1 VSYKLRN
8 SIALGVLLLL
18 ILAVGTYIR
27 AFNLPKKITAL
38 EKEIQKIDE
47 ELQNTPNLVNQ
58 FNDLSAILTD
68 TQKRW
73 ESRNKDIPPVD
84 ITAQSYAYFSRL
96 IDLSG
101 EVKLDMV
108 YTGTT
113 SLANYGFN
121 TYILRGEAP
130 FDNLYRFIWYL
141 ENDRRLYKIHTIA
154 LKGLE
159 VAPTDEDEGRVLVT
173 FDMTVH
179 AYSHRLR
186 ASSSLGERQRIPN
199 SLATDP
205 FDPIISAGLPANINN
220 LVEIERSDLKAVIPG
235 KAFVLDQNN
244 TIQTMHEGDEVYLGY
259 VTRIDQDEGRLEC
272 TLNKGG
278 IIEKVDLKIRYG
290 PQQNSKTKIGR
301 GMKASFVIAV
311 AALLW

>member
-1 VSYKLRN
+1 MSYKLRN
-8 SIALGVLLLL
+8 SIALGVLLLM

-58 FNDLSAILTD
+58 FNDLSAVLTD

-73 ESRNKDIPPVD
+73 EGRNKDIPPVD
-84 ITAQSYAYFSRL
+84 ITAQSYAYFSHL

-113 SLANYGFN
+113 SQANYGYN
-121 TYILRGEAP
+121 TYVLKGEAP

-141 ENDRRLYKIHTIA
+141 ENDRRLYKIQTIA

-159 VAPTDEDEGRVLVT
+159 VAPTDEEEGKVLVT
-173 FDMTVH
+173 FDMNVQ
-179 AYSHRLR
+179 AIFSSVAEL
-186 ASSSLGERQRIPN
+186 SSSLGERQRVPN
-199 SLATDP
+199 VLATDP
-205 FDPIISAGLPANINN
+205 FEPVISAGLPPNIDG

-244 TIQTMHEGDEVYLGY
+244 TICTLHEGDEVYLGY
-259 VTRIDQDEGRLEC
+259 VTRIVPDEGRIEC

-278 IIEKVDLKIRYG
+278 IIEKVELKIRYG
-290 PQQNSKTKIGR
+290 PQQTAKSK
-301 GMKASFVIAV
+301 
-311 AALLW
+311 